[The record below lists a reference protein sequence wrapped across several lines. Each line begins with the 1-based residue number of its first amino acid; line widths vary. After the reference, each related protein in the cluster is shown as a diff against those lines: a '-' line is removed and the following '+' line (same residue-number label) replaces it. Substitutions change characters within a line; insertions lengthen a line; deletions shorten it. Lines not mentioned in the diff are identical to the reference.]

1 MIIEYL
7 HAHPG
12 LVLALWGAFML
23 TMAAIMG
30 RSKPTSSPLKG
41 YDEVVAY
48 LSKETGTTVTTLTL
62 TQGEMVVE
70 FYHEGKHYTVTTPVV
85 KNYRVEE
92 LNTAVLRAI
101 RSKI

>member
-1 MIIEYL
+1 MIEYL

-12 LVLALWGAFML
+12 LVLMLWATFIL
-23 TMAAIMG
+23 VMAAVIG
-30 RSKPTSSPLKG
+30 RIEPTPLALKG

-62 TQGEMVVE
+62 TKGTLVVS
-70 FYHEGKHYTVTTPVV
+70 FYSKGKHYTAVTPVV

-101 RSKI
+101 RSKL